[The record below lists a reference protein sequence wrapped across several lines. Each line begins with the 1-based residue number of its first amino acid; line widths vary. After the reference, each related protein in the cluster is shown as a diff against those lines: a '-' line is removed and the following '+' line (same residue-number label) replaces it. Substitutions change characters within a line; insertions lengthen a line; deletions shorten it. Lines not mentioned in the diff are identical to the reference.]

1 MLALQGAVARPAAVL
16 GDLGASVTEVRTP
29 DDLGDVDAIVVPGG
43 ESTTMGML
51 LASSGLA
58 DPLRDRLAE
67 GMPAFGTCAGMI
79 VLAADIVD
87 GRSDQSGLGAIDIA
101 VRRNA
106 FGRQR
111 DSFEAELAVPA
122 LGDPPFHAVFIR
134 APAVEE
140 AGRGVEVLAEVDGRP
155 VLCRHGNVLVAAFH
169 PELASDPRLHAFY
182 LEEVVQPSDP
192 GESTR

>member
-1 MLALQGAVARPAAVL
+1 MLALQGAVARHAAVL

-140 AGRGVEVLAEVDGRP
+140 AGRGVEVLAEVAGRP
-155 VLCRHGNVLVAAFH
+155 VLCRHGNVLVSAFH

-182 LEEVVQPSDP
+182 LEEVVQHSDP